1 MATSR
6 PPAGWSTSGAGRR
19 KSIAALPSWRVFRLG
34 GTEISLDASWFIFF
48 GVSAVVAAFF
58 ELPRRWSGAFG
69 TVPDGLADVSHWA
82 AGLLAAALIFG
93 SILAHELAHFV
104 RAKQLGIAA
113 PKIRL
118 YVFGDVVEPMH
129 EPQTPNQEV
138 AIAIAGPIV
147 SAVLGGVCLGLAR
160 VLPDDSLPQVA
171 VQLVGEFNLFLAG
184 FSLLP
189 GFPLDGGRV
198 LRGVMSADTNDAH
211 QATREASR
219 AGMVLSIPIGLWG
232 FFNFGSTFGIWALP
246 VGWFLWSAA
255 SSSYRGALHRKRLS
269 TTQVRAVTRPFA
281 QAPFSLDASVADV
294 WRAILSDRARP
305 PLWPV
310 ADASGQIIARI
321 TRRDI
326 AIVPP
331 ERRSSMRLGEIAQ
344 VFDPAEVLEP
354 NMMLDAVLDKAERER
369 RGFFVVKEEGR
380 ITGWAYMDDLVE
392 GKRLGGAG

>member
-1 MATSR
+1 
-6 PPAGWSTSGAGRR
+6 
-19 KSIAALPSWRVFRLG
+19 
-34 GTEISLDASWFIFF
+34 
-48 GVSAVVAAFF
+48 
-58 ELPRRWSGAFG
+58 
-69 TVPDGLADVSHWA
+69 
-82 AGLLAAALIFG
+82 
-93 SILAHELAHFV
+93 
-104 RAKQLGIAA
+104 
-113 PKIRL
+113 
-118 YVFGDVVEPMH
+118 MH

-294 WRAILSDRARP
+294 GAPSSARARP

-331 ERRSSMRLGEIAQ
+331 ERRSSMRLGELRKCSTPQ
-344 VFDPAEVLEP
+344 RCLSQ
-354 NMMLDAVLDKAERER
+354 
-369 RGFFVVKEEGR
+369 
-380 ITGWAYMDDLVE
+380 T
-392 GKRLGGAG
+392 